1 MMLDRLSP
9 PKGAVRKRKRIGR
22 GNASGWGRNAGRGE
36 KGQKSRAGS
45 GVRPGFE
52 GGQMPLQRRM
62 PKRGFHN
69 NFRIENRIVN
79 LADIARLYKADE
91 VVDAA
96 TLIDKGLLRTGK
108 TPVKV
113 LGDGELSFALTVKA
127 DKFSKTA
134 VDKIKAAGGSVEV
147 L

>member
-1 MMLDRLSP
+1 MLDRLSP
-9 PKGAVRKRKRIGR
+9 PKGAVKKRKRIGR

-69 NFRIENRIVN
+69 KFRIENSIVN
-79 LADIARLYKADE
+79 LSDLSRVFKAKE
-91 VVDAA
+91 VVDQAS
-96 TLIDKGLLRTGK
+96 LIEKGLLRKGTA
-108 TPVKV
+108 PVKV
-113 LGDGELSFALTVKA
+113 LGNGELSVALTVKA
-127 DKFSKTA
+127 NKFSKTA
-134 VDKIKAAGGSVEV
+134 ADKITAAGGSVEV

>member
-1 MMLDRLSP
+1 MLDRLSP
-9 PKGAVRKRKRIGR
+9 PKGAVKKRKRIGR

-45 GVRPGFE
+45 GVKPGFE

-69 NFRIENRIVN
+69 KFRIENRIVN
-79 LADIARLYKADE
+79 LSDLSRVFKAKE

-96 TLIDKGLLRTGK
+96 SLIERGLLRKGV

-113 LGDGELSFALTVKA
+113 LGNGELGIALTVKA
-127 DKFSKTA
+127 EKFSKTA
-134 VDKIKAAGGSVEV
+134 IEKIKAAGGSVEV

>member
-1 MMLDRLSP
+1 MLERLCP
-9 PKGAVRKRKRIGR
+9 PKGAVTKRKRIGR

-69 NFRIENRIVN
+69 RFRVENRIVN
-79 LADIARLYKADE
+79 LSDLARVFKADE

-96 TLIDKGLLRTGK
+96 SLVETGLIKAGS

-113 LGDGELSFALTVKA
+113 LGNGDLAVALTVKA

-134 VDKIKAAGGSVEV
+134 LEKIKAAGGSIEE

>member
-1 MMLDRLSP
+1 MLDKLSP
-9 PKGAVRKRKRIGR
+9 PKGAVKKRKRIGR

-69 NFRIENRIVN
+69 IFRVENRIVN
-79 LADIARLYKADE
+79 LADLSKAFKAKE
-91 VVDAA
+91 TVDAA
-96 TLIDKGLLRTGK
+96 SLLERGLIKSGK
-108 TPVKV
+108 TPIKV
-113 LGDGELSFALTVKA
+113 LGNGDIDIALTVKV
-127 DKFSKTA
+127 DKYSKA
-134 VDKIKAAGGSVEV
+134 ALEKIKAAGGSVEE

>member
-1 MMLDRLSP
+1 MLDKLSP
-9 PKGAVRKRKRIGR
+9 PKGAQKKRKRIGR

-45 GVRPGFE
+45 GVKPGFE

-69 NFRIENRIVN
+69 KFRIENRIVN
-79 LADIARLYKADE
+79 LSDLSKVFKAKE

-96 TLIDKGLLRTGK
+96 ALIERGLLRKGK

-113 LGDGELSFALTVKA
+113 LGNGELDIALIVKA
-127 DKFSKTA
+127 EKFSKTA
-134 VDKIKAAGGSVEV
+134 IEKIKAAGGSVEV

>member
-1 MMLDRLSP
+1 MLERLCP

-69 NFRIENRIVN
+69 RFRIENRIVN
-79 LADIARLYKADE
+79 LADLERVFKADE
-91 VVDAA
+91 VVDVAA
-96 TLIDKGLLRTGK
+96 LIERGLIKSAK
-108 TPVKV
+108 TPVKI
-113 LGDGELSFALTVKA
+113 LGKGDISIALTVKA

-134 VDKIKAAGGSVEV
+134 LEKIKAAGGSVEE

>member
-1 MMLDRLSP
+1 MLDRLSP
-9 PKGAVRKRKRIGR
+9 PKGAQKKRKRIGR

-45 GVRPGFE
+45 GVKPGFE

-69 NFRIENRIVN
+69 KFRIENRIVN
-79 LADIARLYKADE
+79 LSDLSRTFKAKE
-91 VVDAA
+91 VVDATA
-96 TLIDKGLLRTGK
+96 LIERGLLRKGT

-113 LGDGELSFALTVKA
+113 LGNGDLSIALTVKA
-127 DKFSKTA
+127 EKFSKTA
-134 VDKIKAAGGSVEV
+134 IEKIKAAGGSVEV

>member
-1 MMLDRLSP
+1 MLDRLSP

-69 NFRIENRIVN
+69 KFRIENTIVN
-79 LADIARLYKADE
+79 LSDLTRVFKADD

-96 TLIDKGLLRTGK
+96 SLIEKGLLRAGQK
-108 TPVKV
+108 PIKV
-113 LGDGELSFALTVKA
+113 LGNGDLGFALTVKA